1 VTHSPAA
8 QPRKRAEGSIWK
20 CFSSCFLKKKIPDE
34 QDQMLNAKMIKP
46 RQELYTGPTD
56 IMIRVTSP
64 KILLKR
70 SIFGTFI
77 ISHLGS

>member
-1 VTHSPAA
+1 M
-8 QPRKRAEGSIWK
+8 EMLLIL
-20 CFSSCFLKKKIPDE
+20 FFLKKNPDE

-70 SIFGTFI
+70 SILEPLSLAI
-77 ISHLGS
+77 WDLEKIWSSH